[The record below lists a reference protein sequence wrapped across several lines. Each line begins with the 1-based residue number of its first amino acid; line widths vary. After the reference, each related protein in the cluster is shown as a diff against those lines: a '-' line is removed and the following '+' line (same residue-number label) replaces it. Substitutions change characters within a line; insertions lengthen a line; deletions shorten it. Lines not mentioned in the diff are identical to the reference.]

1 MGRTWPIRPPQASL
15 LKPESAIHQKT
26 LASPVATDQSTLA
39 AAAVGSFLP
48 SFLRIPAAAD
58 AVISSLLDVFLGLLA
73 GCSDLCCGFFLVR
86 GFAHFLD
93 WVFRL
98 LAGDDSVWCEPR
110 QQLCVSRLPVARI
123 NVLMLI

>member
-1 MGRTWPIRPPQASL
+1 MDERILFFLSGEGVSVSIYSRPMGRTWPIRPPQASL

-39 AAAVGSFLP
+39 AAAIG

-73 GCSDLCCGFFLVR
+73 GCCDLCCGFFLVR

-93 WVFRL
+93 WGF
-98 LAGDDSVWCEPR
+98 SVVGR
-110 QQLCVSRLPVARI
+110 
-123 NVLMLI
+123 